1 MYGSFCLFQIGTFS
15 SDGVLDLDM
24 DLVPKY
30 DGSCERKDSCVE
42 CPTIRNRGV
51 RYAVGGDLNANIT
64 LVGVFDIHNRGT
76 ELYQCGSLNM
86 EGFLQFLAFFRTYS
100 QVRGLWGAWQSAH
113 QQSLMGNWGKRLVGC
128 LAVSTSAIPYGK
140 LG

>member
-86 EGFLQFLAFFRTYS
+86 EGFLQFLAFFWTYS
-100 QVRGLWGAWQSAH
+100 QVRGFWGGWQSTR
-113 QQSLMGNWGKRLVGC
+113 QQSLMGNWGKPAAAGLTMLPVVVHWG
-128 LAVSTSAIPYGK
+128 L
-140 LG
+140 

>member
-1 MYGSFCLFQIGTFS
+1 
-15 SDGVLDLDM
+15 M

-86 EGFLQFLAFFRTYS
+86 EGFLQFLAFFWTYS
-100 QVRGLWGAWQSAH
+100 QVRGFWGSWQSTC
-113 QQSLMGNWGKRLVGC
+113 QQSLMGN
-128 LAVSTSAIPYGK
+128 LAKSAAAGLAMLPTSARVFGV
-140 LG
+140 